1 MDNRKFALLFLV
13 GSVCLL
19 AGLSSLSSSESQ
31 EAVRLQKPLQHEVS
45 VTLKL
50 VQVYVTDKKGKPVQD
65 LQKSD
70 FIVYDNGQKKEITDF
85 EKHILTGPT
94 TKIEPKPTT
103 EKIVQTP
110 IPPADQVMVMPRKF
124 FLFFDFAFNNQKGV
138 NKAKEA
144 ALHFIDTELS
154 PGDQVGLLS
163 YSMLKGLSIHEYL
176 TTNHRKVREA
186 VEATNAK
193 DIAGRA
199 EDIEEE
205 YWRRVEEGPARDA
218 EGKRYQKSESLLLA
232 ERQESKRQAQ
242 NFILKITTL
251 AKALRYVPGQ
261 KNLILFSTGIV
272 SSLLY
277 GNRLQRQVDGQK
289 IDAGDFIL
297 RTQNDEM
304 LKELTAANC
313 TVFTFDTREAALVS
327 SMFAYDQQT
336 FEQHNRDIFTE
347 SGGTKGT
354 VNVLKDDNLTGWY
367 SISRISTVTGGKYF
381 SNISEYKKN
390 LDQVQTMTG
399 TYYVLGYYIS
409 DQRDGGYHEIKV
421 EVNKKGYE
429 VRTQTG
435 YFNPKPF
442 REFSDLE
449 KELHLFDLALTERP
463 LLQTPLRFTMA
474 GLSYAVGEETLLQM
488 LAKIPPEA
496 IEKFS
501 GKKVEIVSLVFDE
514 KENLAGLRRTE
525 ADFTKYRGMDV
536 YYTSGASLEPGQ
548 YKGRLVIRDLDT
560 GDAAVATARVN
571 IAKTAPVGLN
581 LHSLLLLASGS
592 NFAYL
597 EDARTKKEE
606 TTSWKEIYLYDRAK
620 YSPVIG
626 EAPKGASKL
635 YAIVPCSVTGMLL
648 PSITLTAYLI
658 NSNSGE
664 KIPITLSILNKSR
677 KADVE
682 IQFVEFPLNDIPPG
696 KYLFYLHAEETGTN
710 LVSYAQTPLII
721 K

>member
-1 MDNRKFALLFLV
+1 MIVRMNNRKFALLFLA

-19 AGLSSLSSSESQ
+19 AGLSTLSSSDSQ
-31 EAVRLQKPLQHEVS
+31 EAVRLQRPLQHEVS

-50 VQVYVTDKKGKPVQD
+50 VQIYVTDKKGKPVQD

-85 EKHILTGPT
+85 EKHILARPAI
-94 TKIEPKPTT
+94 KAEPQPAE
-103 EKIVQTP
+103 EKIVPTTL
-110 IPPADQVMVMPRKF
+110 PPADQVTVMPRKF

-163 YSMLKGLSIHEYL
+163 YSMLKGLSVHEYL

-186 VEATNAK
+186 VEVINAK

-205 YWRRVEEGPARDA
+205 YWRRAQESA
-218 EGKRYQKSESLLLA
+218 ESATVYKKSEAQLRD
-232 ERQESKRQAQ
+232 ERLESKYLAQ
-242 NFILKITTL
+242 NFILKITDL
-251 AKALRYVPGQ
+251 AKAMRYIPGQ
-261 KNLILFSTGIV
+261 KHFLLFSSGIV
-272 SSLLY
+272 SSLIY
-277 GNRLQRQVDGQK
+277 GNQAGKAGAQK
-289 IDAGDFIL
+289 FDPGDFVL
-297 RTQNDEM
+297 RTQNEEM

-313 TVFTFDTREAALVS
+313 AVFSFDTRESAKVPSL
-327 SMFAYDQQT
+327 FTYDEQT
-336 FEQHNRDIFTE
+336 FGDGARDIFTV
-347 SGGTKGT
+347 GGWSQGQ
-354 VNVLKDDNLTGWY
+354 VPLWKDDKITGLY
-367 SISRISTVTGGKYF
+367 SIARLSKVTGGRYF
-381 SNISEYKKN
+381 SNIGDYKNN

-409 DQRDGGYHEIKV
+409 DQKGSGYHEIKV
-421 EVNKKGYE
+421 EVKRKECE
-429 VRTQTG
+429 VRGQTG
-435 YFNPKPF
+435 YFDPKPF

-474 GLSYAVGEETLLQM
+474 ALSYAAGEETRLQI
-488 LAKIPPEA
+488 LSKIPAEA

-501 GKKVEIVSLVFDE
+501 GKKVELVSFIFDE

-525 ADFTKYRGMDV
+525 ADLTKYRGTDV
-536 YYTSGASLEPGQ
+536 YYTSGALLEPGQ
-548 YKGRLVIRDLDT
+548 YRGRLVIRDLDT
-560 GDAAVATARVN
+560 GDAAVASARVN
-571 IAKTAPVGLN
+571 IAKTAPVGLS
-581 LHSLLLLASGS
+581 LYSPLLLLSGS
-592 NFAYL
+592 NFTYL
-597 EDARTKKEE
+597 EDTGTKKEE
-606 TTSWKEIYLYDRAK
+606 AISWKEVYPYDRAK

-626 EAPKGASKL
+626 EAPKGTSKL
-635 YAIVPCSVTGMLL
+635 YAIIPCSVTGIVL

-658 NSNSGE
+658 NSVSGE
-664 KIPITLSILNKSR
+664 KIPMTLSILNKSR

-682 IQFVEFPLNDIPPG
+682 IQFIEFPLNDIPPG

-710 LVSYAQTPLII
+710 LVSYAQTPLVI